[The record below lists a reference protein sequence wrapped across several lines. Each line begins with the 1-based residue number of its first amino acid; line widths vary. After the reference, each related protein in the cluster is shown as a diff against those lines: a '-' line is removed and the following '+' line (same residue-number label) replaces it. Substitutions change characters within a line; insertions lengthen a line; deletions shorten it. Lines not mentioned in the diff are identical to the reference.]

1 MKCPYCGDEME
12 LGSIESTMTT
22 RRGGL
27 EWLPEN
33 REKGFQEL
41 VNILK
46 GKSKSVSLSFFGG
59 VKAYRCEKCKKIII
73 DESAIELF
81 EE

>member
-12 LGSIESTMTT
+12 LGYINHT
-22 RRGGL
+22 RTLFPL
-27 EWLPEN
+27 EWYPAK
-33 REKGFQEL
+33 REKGFLGFESTKRNVTL
-41 VNILK
+41 AH
-46 GKSKSVSLSFFGG
+46 FGDA
-59 VKAYRCEKCKKIII
+59 KAYRCEKCKKIII